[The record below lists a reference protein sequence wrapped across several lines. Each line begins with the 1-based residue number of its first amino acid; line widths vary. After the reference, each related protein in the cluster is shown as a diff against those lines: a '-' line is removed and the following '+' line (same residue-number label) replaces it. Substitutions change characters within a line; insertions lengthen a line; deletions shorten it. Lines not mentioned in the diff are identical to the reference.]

1 MVYPSIM
8 EDMNTASL
16 SFQKARSLASSL
28 RTSRHHGRGWSEHV
42 DRDLVRGSEELY
54 LLAQSRSPRMF

>member
-1 MVYPSIM
+1 MVKRCII
-8 EDMNTASL
+8 EDMNAAFFSL
-16 SFQKARSLASSL
+16 DKARSLASAL

-42 DRDLVRGSEELY
+42 DRDLVRESQALY